1 MVKRNKLI
9 LKIII
14 PIVCVAG
21 VLLIMAPSIMVLYM
35 MHIGAW
41 RYNIDFKAC
50 QDECEYVKDYVLSRF
65 EGSEKK
71 TLCVHS
77 EDSDDGHMVYYLYDL
92 DEQVRYEDEQLSDAL
107 SVLYEAFK
115 TDGSIHLDSI
125 DVWEDQ
131 TRFSINVGVYQL
143 AYLPDGKPKW
153 ILYPSNDVKV
163 EYQSLGNGWYHVI
176 DSPWSE

>member
-1 MVKRNKLI
+1 
-9 LKIII
+9 
-14 PIVCVAG
+14 
-21 VLLIMAPSIMVLYM
+21 
-35 MHIGAW
+35 
-41 RYNIDFKAC
+41 
-50 QDECEYVKDYVLSRF
+50 
-65 EGSEKK
+65 
-71 TLCVHS
+71 
-77 EDSDDGHMVYYLYDL
+77 
-92 DEQVRYEDEQLSDAL
+92 DEQLSDAL